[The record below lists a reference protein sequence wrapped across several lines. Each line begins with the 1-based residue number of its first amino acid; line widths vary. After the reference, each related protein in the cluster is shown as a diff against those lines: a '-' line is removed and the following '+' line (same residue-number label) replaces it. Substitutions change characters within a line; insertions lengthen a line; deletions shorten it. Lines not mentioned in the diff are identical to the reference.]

1 MAGRRGERRR
11 RCGEIRTYMYMYM
24 IHGCAVEE
32 GSQAKRRSVQAKKSE
47 GEFEGLSFEIRALSG
62 LRVVV

>member
-1 MAGRRGERRR
+1 MGRYAHTYVHVHDPWLRSRRR
-11 RCGEIRTYMYMYM
+11 QSGEASKRPS
-24 IHGCAVEE
+24 EE
-32 GSQAKRRSVQAKKSE
+32 ESE

>member
-1 MAGRRGERRR
+1 VGRYAH
-11 RCGEIRTYMYMYM
+11 TYMYMYM